1 VSEAPKRKPGGV
13 WDRAAMGREA
23 SAGYDL
29 AANIFVCLF
38 LAWALKRWFWPEMPK
53 LGYAIAIILGSI
65 SGFYQLFKSQ
75 SRPKKDDEPKP

>member
-1 VSEAPKRKPGGV
+1 MNKRPGGV

-29 AANIFVCLF
+29 AANIFVCLG
-38 LAWALKRWFWPEMPK
+38 LAWLIKRWLWPEMPK
-53 LGYAIAIILGSI
+53 LGYGIAVILGAI

-75 SRPKKDDEPKP
+75 SRPKAKDDVAKPD

>member
-1 VSEAPKRKPGGV
+1 MSKRPGGV

-29 AANIFVCLF
+29 AANIIVCLF

-53 LGYAIAIILGSI
+53 WGYGVAVVLGAI

-75 SRPKKDDEPKP
+75 SPTKKDDVTKPD